1 MVRRSGDPLLGVSF
15 VMKLRKF
22 FILGS
27 LSLLAACSSVPKA
40 TVVSQDSARDIPAI
54 DHMIVNLKNSYIDQ
68 CYKPVMK
75 KNPPENHCQTAL
87 FQMLERRYHRNY
99 SQKHLDMASDDL
111 FFRDVEGKLREMM
124 RTNPEV
130 KNAVR
135 GTSFRSEQEVLAYYK
150 GKYAFSAQFN

>member
-1 MVRRSGDPLLGVSF
+1 
-15 VMKLRKF
+15 MKLRKF
-22 FILGS
+22 LILAS
-27 LSLLAACSSVPKA
+27 LLLLAACSSVPKA
-40 TVVSQDSARDIPAI
+40 TVVSQDSSRDIPAI

-99 SQKHLDMASDDL
+99 SQKHLNMASDDL

-130 KNAVR
+130 KNAIR
-135 GTSFRSEQEVLAYYK
+135 RASFRSQEEVFAYYK
-150 GKYAFSAQFN
+150 GKYTFNTEIN